1 MVASLSRRLHVS
13 RVGLMKAVL
22 ALYVAA
28 AALLPLS
35 HHDIACHF
43 KSTTHCTTCIIGSS
57 AEAADDSG
65 PLTHAAFADAGQA
78 AGYVPAPVA
87 STVDDGTSGRSPP
100 SRG

>member
-1 MVASLSRRLHVS
+1 MAFLSRRLHVS
-13 RVGLMKAVL
+13 RVGLMRAVL
-22 ALYVAA
+22 AVYVAA

-43 KSTTHCTTCIIGSS
+43 KSNTHCTTCNIGSS

-65 PLTHAAFADAGQA
+65 PFTHGAFADAGQA
-78 AGYVPAPVA
+78 AGYVPASVA